1 MAGDLVSILD
11 HAATI
16 GGAFGY
22 LNLLPPA
29 VKDRLMSGC
38 NFIIGRG
45 KRRFDVRDR
54 REDAEIADEEKRA
67 GNKTTAEQK
76 VLETLVPD
84 IAKRIAGD
92 EALMERALV
101 GVMGEAYRKQE
112 NKEAVVEE
120 CLKDIEGKEED
131 VSSNLD
137 PLDEDWLDIFSSY
150 AEKANTERTRQ
161 LWGRILSGEVRN
173 PGSISL
179 TTLRIIS
186 EVDSSTA
193 EFFTSLMPIVLGD
206 CLYVGDKYKSGI
218 FDDLLMLEA
227 TGLVSGVQGNFFK
240 QTEKQSPNIF
250 LGGFEK
256 LVAYI
261 KTQDVKQFNI
271 PCIALT
277 KSGRELMKIIGGAF
291 NVEKAAQS
299 LIDTIPKEIVS
310 EIKVHEVICW
320 EIDGATFKEQPIKEW
335 VKKI

>member
-1 MAGDLVSILD
+1 MAGDLVTILGD
-11 HAATI
+11 ATTV
-16 GGAFGY
+16 GSALGY

-29 VKDRLMSGC
+29 VKERLISGC

-45 KRRFDVRDR
+45 KRRFDVRDK

-76 VLETLVPD
+76 VLDTLVPD

-92 EALMERALV
+92 EALMGRALV
-101 GVMGEAYRKQE
+101 SVMGEAYRKQE

-120 CLKDIEGKEED
+120 CLKDIGGKEGD

-137 PLDEDWLDIFSSY
+137 PIDEDWLDIFSSY

-161 LWGRILSGEVRN
+161 LWGRILSGEVRK

-179 TTLRIIS
+179 TSLRIIS
-186 EVDSSTA
+186 EVDRSTA

-206 CLYVGDKYKSGI
+206 CLYVGNKYKSRI

-261 KTQDVKQFNI
+261 KVLDFEQFNI
-271 PCIALT
+271 PCITLT
-277 KSGRELMKIIGGAF
+277 KSGRELMKVIGSAF
-291 NVEKAAQS
+291 NVEQAAQS
-299 LIDTIPKEIVS
+299 LIDTIPKEHIF
-310 EIKVHEVICW
+310 EIKVHEVIRW
-320 EIDGATFKEQPIKEW
+320 EIDGPVYKKQPIKEW
-335 VKKI
+335 VKKK